1 MIAPVPVRPLE
12 GLKVVDFS
20 TLLPGPM
27 ASLILVE
34 AGAEVVKIERPG
46 TGDEMRG
53 YEPRIGETSANFA
66 LLNRAKRS
74 VALDLKSPEGR
85 AEALRLASGADIL
98 IEQFRPGVMDRLGLS
113 YAALSVDNPGLIY
126 CSITGYGHTG
136 PKTQV
141 AAHDLNYAAETGF
154 LSLVQGTDGTPA
166 MTATPIADL
175 AGGAYPAVMNILM
188 ALIERSRTGKGRHL
202 DIAMADNLFPLLYW
216 ALGSGFGGRW
226 PGASA
231 DLVTGGRPR
240 YRIYRTSDGRHLAA
254 APIEERFWSR
264 FCHLIGLDETA
275 DVEAVA
281 TVIAGKTAADW
292 QDIFAGE
299 DVCCSIV
306 EDVRAAVQDPHV
318 VARGLF
324 RRTVNAGGVRIPAL
338 PLPLVEDYRDPV
350 ADRDAPDLPAAKQF
364 S

>member
-1 MIAPVPVRPLE
+1 MTAPAPIRPLE

-27 ASLILVE
+27 ASLILAE

-46 TGDEMRG
+46 TGDEMRT
-53 YEPRIGETSANFA
+53 YEPRVGETSANFA

-74 VALDLKSPEGR
+74 VAIDLKSAQGR
-85 AEALRLASGADIL
+85 EEAIELASRADIL
-98 IEQFRPGVMDRLGLS
+98 IEQFRPGVMERLGLS
-113 YAALSVDNPGLIY
+113 YKTLSAGNPGLIY
-126 CSITGYGHTG
+126 CSISGYGQTG
-136 PKTQV
+136 PKAQV

-154 LSLVQGTDGTPA
+154 LSLVRGADGTPA

-175 AGGAYPAVMNILM
+175 AGGAYPAVINILM
-188 ALIERSRTGKGRHL
+188 ALAERARTGKGRHL
-202 DIAMADNLFPLLYW
+202 DVAMADNLFPLLYW
-216 ALGSGFGGRW
+216 ALGSGFSGRW

-231 DLVTGGRPR
+231 DLVTGGGPR

-264 FCHLIGLDETA
+264 FCHLIGVDETA
-275 DVEAVA
+275 DAEAVA
-281 TVIAGKTAADW
+281 TAIAGKTAAEW
-292 QDIFAGE
+292 QHIFAGE

-324 RRTVNAGGVRIPAL
+324 RRTVDAGGVRIPAL

-350 ADRDAPDLPAAKQF
+350 ADREAPGLPAAKRSQ
-364 S
+364 